1 MAAGE
6 DDKIPLFKF
15 TEIMERILN
24 MGGEQFPVEI
34 DKFA

>member
-24 MGGEQFPVEI
+24 MGGE
-34 DKFA
+34 